1 MEEKDEKGFTIRDR
15 RTTSAEQTPEVKEEA
30 AKEHVDSSGQQ
41 PSDATQ
47 TTKEEKGRAPLP
59 ELDFSSFIF
68 SLATTAQISLGTVPN
83 PQTGKPEQNLTAAKQ
98 MIDII
103 GILKEKT
110 KGNLSA
116 EEQGLLDNMLFS
128 LRMQYVSAVEGKK

>member
-1 MEEKDEKGFTIRDR
+1 VEEKDEKGFTIRDR
-15 RTTSAEQTPEVKEEA
+15 RTASAEHAPEAQAKT
-30 AKEHVDSSGQQ
+30 AKEQMDSSGKRS
-41 PSDATQ
+41 SDATQ
-47 TTKEEKGRAPLP
+47 PTEEKGRMPLP
-59 ELDFSSFIF
+59 ELDFSSFIL

-128 LRMQYVSAVEGKK
+128 LRMQYVSAVESKK